1 MRYKFFSLLC
11 IFGCLSNVSAQVHE
25 FKLDNGLKL
34 LVKEDHRAPI
44 VVSQVWYKVGASY
57 ESEGKTGLSHM
68 LEHMMFKGTSNHP
81 PGEFSRIMAANGAS
95 ENAFTSTDYTAY
107 FQTIAK
113 NRLSLSFELEADRMR
128 NLILQEQEFT
138 KERNVVTEE
147 RRTRTE
153 DDPGSVL
160 YETFQATAY
169 QVHPYRRPVIGW
181 MNDIQN
187 FQLSDLQAWYQRWYA
202 PNNAIVVVTGDV
214 DPQETLELAK
224 KYFGDLQPSDITP
237 PVTFTEPQQLG
248 MKRLVVKRPAKVA
261 SILLGYKV
269 PSLTNL
275 SQNQQDEAYALEMLQ
290 SILDR
295 GNSARL
301 AKNLVRGQEIASYA
315 SASYELYSRL
325 GELLTLSGSPSDKRT
340 IAELETAL
348 KAEIEILQNTLV
360 SQEELERVKTQVKAA
375 HVYELDSLFYQG
387 MKLGSAET
395 VGISWKTLDAYL
407 EKISQVT
414 PEQIQAVAKKYLI
427 EDNLTVAVLEPL
439 PLSAHGVANSPNVS
453 HGARGH

>member
-1 MRYKFFSLLC
+1 MRYRFFSLLC
-11 IFGCLSNVSAQVHE
+11 VLGYMSSAVAQVHE

-44 VVSQVWYKVGASY
+44 VVSQVWYKIGASY

-68 LEHMMFKGTSNHP
+68 LEHMMFKGTKKHP
-81 PGEFSRIMAANGAS
+81 PGEFSQIMAANGAS

-107 FQTIAK
+107 FQTIEK
-113 NRLSLSFELEADRMR
+113 SRLPISFELEADRMR
-128 NLILQEQEFT
+128 HLVLQEQEFI
-138 KERNVVTEE
+138 KERNVVAEE
-147 RRTRTE
+147 RRSRTE
-153 DDPGSVL
+153 DEPDSML
-160 YETFQATAY
+160 FESFQATAY
-169 QVHPYRRPVIGW
+169 QVHPYRHPVIGW

-187 FQLSDLQAWYQRWYA
+187 FQLTDLQAWYQRWYA
-202 PNNAIVVVTGDV
+202 PNNAILVVAGDV
-214 DPQETLELAK
+214 DPQETFELAK

-237 PVTFTEPQQLG
+237 PVTFTEPPQLG

-261 SILLGYKV
+261 SVLLGYKV

-325 GELLTLSGSPSDKRT
+325 GELLTLSGSPTDKRT

-453 HGARGH
+453 HGARVH

>member
-1 MRYKFFSLLC
+1 MRYRLFGLLC

-68 LEHMMFKGTSNHP
+68 LEHMMFKGTVNHP

-128 NLILQEQEFT
+128 NLILQEQEFI
-138 KERNVVTEE
+138 KERNVVAEE
-147 RRTRTE
+147 RRSRTE
-153 DDPGSVL
+153 DDPDSVL

-214 DPQETLELAK
+214 NPQETFELAK
-224 KYFGDLQPSDITP
+224 KYFGDLRPSDITLP
-237 PVTFTEPQQLG
+237 ATFAEPQQLG
-248 MKRLVVKRPAKVA
+248 MKRLIVKRPAKVA

-269 PSLTNL
+269 PSLTNIP
-275 SQNQQDEAYALEMLQ
+275 QNQQDEGYALEMLQ

-301 AKNLVRGQEIASYA
+301 AKNLVRGQEIASHV
-315 SASYELYSRL
+315 SASYDLYSRL
-325 GELLTLSGSPSDKRT
+325 EGLLLLSGSPTDKHT
-340 IAELETAL
+340 VAELETAL
-348 KAEIEILQNTLV
+348 KAEIAVLQNTLV

-395 VGISWKTLDAYL
+395 VGISWKTLDGYL

-427 EDNLTVAVLEPL
+427 DDNLTIAVLEPL
-439 PLSAHGVANSPNVS
+439 PLSARSVVNSPNIS
-453 HGARGH
+453 LNTRGH